1 MLNKVQLIGRLGQD
15 PEVRTLNTGV
25 KFSTFSL
32 ATSESYKDKSGQK
45 VEKTEWHNIVV
56 WKQLADI
63 VERYLNKGDLV
74 YVEGKI
80 ETKKFT
86 DKEGNDR
93 YMTQINGFNLTML
106 GSKSKPE
113 VAGASTS
120 KPQTPPASQSP
131 VQAPAQ
137 DEEDDLPF

>member
-120 KPQTPPASQSP
+120 KPQTPPASQ
-131 VQAPAQ
+131 APAQ
-137 DEEDDLPF
+137 EEEDDLPF